1 MTRQCAWCDCYLDC
15 YPEVVQ
21 SETDITHGICER
33 CAERVLNSSHQI
45 SPLLEDLVLA
55 APIQSSF
62 VDSELKHVA

>member
-33 CAERVLNSSHQI
+33 CAERVLYSPQQV
-45 SPLLEDLVLA
+45 SPLLEEIVLA
-55 APIQSSF
+55 AQAQSSF
-62 VDSELKHVA
+62 VETELKHVA